1 MKEKSLLASFLILKG
16 MTYTQFAEEVGV
28 SARTVSYWS
37 DGIFYPSAKHI
48 KKIER
53 VVGVKIL
60 KIFPTL
66 LTRK

>member
-1 MKEKSLLASFLILKG
+1 

-37 DGIFYPSAKHI
+37 DGIFYPRAKHI